1 MSGLGSQYEII
12 QKLGE
17 GGMGIVY
24 LAKDSMIQR
33 LVAIKQLHRNAGSED
48 ESLGERFQAEALAL
62 AKLNHPNIT
71 HLYSFIPKEDTYW
84 MIMEYVEGKTLEDWL
99 VVHKKITHPLAAS
112 IAVQILDGLDHAH
125 RKGIIHRDIKPANVM
140 INEEGE
146 VKIMDF
152 GIARMRNAQRITRH
166 GKSVGTLEYMAPEQ
180 IQGHEGDERTD
191 VYAVGNI
198 LYEMLCGTTPFQ
210 SDTDYRLMKDKLEK
224 QPESIL
230 RENPSV
236 PVSLEKIVFK
246 ALQRNPNKRYGSAQK
261 MKLAIEKCLDGALL
275 DESTLSEVLRASQV
289 FTVPEK
295 ENEIISV
302 GKILSRA
309 KSISGKFKVPALGSL
324 KIPPLGKFLL
334 STDSKINRPLL
345 ILGASVLLCAIL
357 LLWSGGAD
365 PSKAEEITSAP
376 AAISWTEPVEEPLQD
391 RVQQTPG
398 SLDETPS
405 EMYQRISG
413 NKTEKTKTEARNS
426 REKKHTPE
434 QTLRKPTNTAQKQ
447 ISKSTNT
454 TKDANT
460 SKRNKVKN
468 EPDEKDKKQRVEHPP
483 ADVPAGKM
491 VKVTLQ
497 EDLSSEEKER
507 DGKQIRLTMNEDVV
521 ADNRVIIRKG
531 APVTGKIVDCVPSND
546 RKKALIGFVIL
557 WVEAVDGSRVKL
569 KSSRF
574 RLYADTPGT
583 PIRYRSGETFEA
595 KLRRGRVH

>member
-246 ALQRNPNKRYGSAQK
+246 ALHRNPNKRYGSAQK

-275 DESTLSEVLRASQV
+275 DQSALTEVLRASQV

-302 GKILSRA
+302 GKILARA

-334 STDSKINRPLL
+334 SSDSKINRPLL
-345 ILGASVLLCAIL
+345 ILGASVLLCTIL
-357 LLWSGGAD
+357 LLSSGGSGD
-365 PSKAEEITSAP
+365 TEEKTAP
-376 AAISWTEPVEEPLQD
+376 PNTMSWTEPAEEPRQD
-391 RVQQTPG
+391 AVEPKITNF
-398 SLDETPS
+398 DETPN
-405 EMYQRISG
+405 EMYRRISA
-413 NKTEKTKTEARNS
+413 NAAEKARSEAKS
-426 REKKHTPE
+426 KSEKKNIPE
-434 QTLRKPTNTAQKQ
+434 QTTKKASKIPEQKNASKPKNTVNRPQK
-447 ISKSTNT
+447 SEHDGN
-454 TKDANT
+454 
-460 SKRNKVKN
+460 RN
-468 EPDEKDKKQRVEHPP
+468 ESSEKDKKRNVEYPP
-483 ADVPAGKM
+483 AEVPAGKTIA
-491 VKVTLQ
+491 VTLR

-507 DGKQIRLTMNEDVV
+507 DGKLIRLAMNEDVV

-569 KSSRF
+569 KSRRF